1 MSNERDITSTCR
13 GTPSTGVD
21 QLRETWAR
29 CVAASEAT
37 SLALARKLHD
47 EAGQMIAVLDMDLKI
62 LQGHLPSGH
71 DMASAKLA
79 QARENLKN
87 LCAAVREV
95 MAELRPPVLDDYGIA
110 SAVAW
115 HANRIAGEAAITVEV
130 CDETGGTRCHVDDE
144 IVLYR
149 ITEQAL
155 DNAVRH
161 AEANRVG
168 VTVFCGE
175 GLCRITIEDDGK
187 GFDTASL
194 AESAND
200 TAKGIGMMQERAA
213 AIGGVCKVTS
223 QPGKGTKV
231 IVEIP
236 LREIQTPLTVCS
248 R

>member
-1 MSNERDITSTCR
+1 MNNERDMPSTRR

-29 CVAASEAT
+29 CVAASEAN

-47 EAGQMIAVLDMDLKI
+47 EAGQMIAVLDMNLKV
-62 LQGHLPSGH
+62 LQGHLPSGN

-79 QARENLKN
+79 QAREHLKS
-87 LCAAVREV
+87 LGVAVREV
-95 MAELRPPVLDDYGIA
+95 MAELRPPPLDDYGIVPA
-110 SAVAW
+110 LAW
-115 HANRIAGEAAITVEV
+115 HANRIAGEAAINVEV
-130 CDETGGTRCHVDDE
+130 RDETGGTRCRVDDE

-149 ITEQAL
+149 IAEQAL

-161 AEANRVG
+161 ADANRAG

-187 GFDTASL
+187 GFDADSL

-223 QPGKGTKV
+223 HPGKGTKV
-231 IVEIP
+231 VVEMP
-236 LREIQTPLTVCS
+236 LSEVQNP
-248 R
+248 